1 MAWPAPVCGIVWPST
16 LELGAGL
23 ASPGLAEGEGDAD
36 ALELGTAEPSGLLL
50 DVEEGDAEG
59 PVDEL
64 DEGDGDGV
72 CADADD
78 PSMISEPIIKH
89 ATEATASARDS
100 ASFRIGSPFLLLRVA
115 PETGSY
121 ALNVQISVGDR
132 WKRKPTTA
140 VSRTL
145 ATSSKRAFFSASS
158 GRADNPAPRTRRAR
172 RRERRTRAR

>member
-100 ASFRIGSPFLLLRVA
+100 ASFRIGVSFPTL
-115 PETGSY
+115 TGCPGDGVLCLKC
-121 ALNVQISVGDR
+121 ADFCRGPLEEKANNGRQQDVGDIFQTCVFQR
-132 WKRKPTTA
+132 
-140 VSRTL
+140 VE
-145 ATSSKRAFFSASS
+145 
-158 GRADNPAPRTRRAR
+158 RAR
-172 RRERRTRAR
+172 R